1 MDENIQYLQ
10 GVIPFTKFMDR
21 VDQNKQEAKNNVQ
34 VNYDKRFLNLVS
46 KYFRVLHGRLS
57 KIKYDTTCTPVNPLA
72 RQHMEE
78 FKNKLAIAYQ
88 MKQLAEQRQI
98 PILNEI
104 LTEVGMEDLPEDD
117 IELQIKMNESLPMQA
132 AMNMELY
139 LKWITHIDD
148 FDVKIDEAA
157 YYMIACG
164 CAAFEEVLDAN
175 GNPSSEAVDPRTLLV
190 GWSNKDDLRDV
201 NEIGKFRMITIS
213 DIMKEDVNG
222 DLEGQYGEIQK
233 YFAGKYGNSSFFP
246 DQNVRGF
253 RNIDTVYAKN
263 RVLVLDLYFYS
274 YDDKVYVAK
283 NNKHGNRRVV
293 AKDFSY
299 YQGKEEE
306 FKKNHPDKEIYRT
319 RTKNIYKCSWIVGSD
334 FMYNFG
340 LYRNSARTK
349 RDPKDTRLPILV
361 IAPFIRNGKIPSI
374 IEELKPIADSANL
387 KWKKMQEAVAH
398 ARPPG
403 FQFDVDSL
411 YEAVKAMKNDGYN
424 FERVMEMMLDHNI
437 IPVSSK
443 GIGGYQNGQRP
454 FEERYGGLGPDFKGW
469 VDGLMTDLMLM
480 QEITGVSSVAAGT
493 DVQYT
498 GKQVANM
505 AVETAADATRHLFTG
520 MKKLYQN
527 SMQMKI
533 LLGMD
538 SIAEGKAYGIRI
550 GLGGAYEF
558 FQINPEFSLYD
569 YSIMVEFMPN
579 EKDWMDLQGEINIA
593 MQTPIESGGITLQDS
608 LRIKECQ
615 SIKQAR
621 MYLYVAIKRNMKQAQ
636 KRQMEMLQM
645 KSQQDQQTAAIAQQA
660 RIEALKMELEME
672 QQKAQIQLQLQ
683 STINGQKFQ
692 YDLELAKLNGLIQ
705 TDQINTQGEIDKA
718 VTEIKA
724 RYNMDR
730 MKTNTLQVGQ

>member
-1 MDENIQYLQ
+1 
-10 GVIPFTKFMDR
+10 
-21 VDQNKQEAKNNVQ
+21 
-34 VNYDKRFLNLVS
+34 
-46 KYFRVLHGRLS
+46 
-57 KIKYDTTCTPVNPLA
+57 
-72 RQHMEE
+72 
-78 FKNKLAIAYQ
+78 
-88 MKQLAEQRQI
+88 
-98 PILNEI
+98 
-104 LTEVGMEDLPEDD
+104 
-117 IELQIKMNESLPMQA
+117 
-132 AMNMELY
+132 
-139 LKWITHIDD
+139 
-148 FDVKIDEAA
+148 
-157 YYMIACG
+157 
-164 CAAFEEVLDAN
+164 
-175 GNPSSEAVDPRTLLV
+175 
-190 GWSNKDDLRDV
+190 
-201 NEIGKFRMITIS
+201 
-213 DIMKEDVNG
+213 
-222 DLEGQYGEIQK
+222 
-233 YFAGKYGNSSFFP
+233 
-246 DQNVRGF
+246 
-253 RNIDTVYAKN
+253 
-263 RVLVLDLYFYS
+263 
-274 YDDKVYVAK
+274 
-283 NNKHGNRRVV
+283 
-293 AKDFSY
+293 
-299 YQGKEEE
+299 
-306 FKKNHPDKEIYRT
+306 
-319 RTKNIYKCSWIVGSD
+319 
-334 FMYNFG
+334 MYNFG

-579 EKDWMDLQGEINIA
+579 EQDWMELQGQINIA
-593 MQTPIESGGITLQDS
+593 MQTPIENGGITLTDA

-645 KSQQDQQTAAIAQQA
+645 KSQQDQQSAMIAQQA
-660 RIEALKMELEME
+660 KIEALKMELELE
-672 QQKAQIQLQLQ
+672 NQKAQIQLQLQ
-683 STINGQKFQ
+683 SAINGQKFG